1 MMQLDINP
9 TAESSYARTLI
20 ARGCD
25 EFLAKRAA
33 EILAQSDRSQRRN
46 LEEDWIVSRAYA
58 QLNE

>member
-1 MMQLDINP
+1 MMQLDTNP

-33 EILAQSDRSQRRN
+33 EILAQKGKSKHMN
-46 LEEDWIVSRAYA
+46 LAEEQIISRAYA